1 MLLNRDTVLVNR
13 GWVPLQLADPKARV
27 GGQVTGTQKI
37 LGLLRS
43 TEKVSYFYCFHN
55 ICKIYDFHKMVLY
68 AIVLCHDKA
77 CKPLNSHQQ

>member
-1 MLLNRDTVLVNR
+1 MNR

-27 GGQVTGTQKI
+27 GGQVTGTLKI

-55 ICKIYDFHKMVLY
+55 ICIKMNDFHKWFCMQKFYVMTRL
-68 AIVLCHDKA
+68 VSL
-77 CKPLNSHQQ
+77 

>member
-27 GGQVTGTQKI
+27 GGQVTGTLKI

-43 TEKVSYFYCFHN
+43 TEKVSYF
-55 ICKIYDFHKMVLY
+55 
-68 AIVLCHDKA
+68 
-77 CKPLNSHQQ
+77 

>member
-1 MLLNRDTVLVNR
+1 MNR

-27 GGQVTGTQKI
+27 GGQVTGTLKI

-43 TEKVSYFYCFHN
+43 TEKVSYFIVFN
-55 ICKIYDFHKMVLY
+55 ICKIYNFHKMVLY

-77 CKPLNSHQQ
+77 CKPFSSHQQ